1 MATNKSVIQA
11 RYDSKHCKM
20 YALKFNLE
28 SDADIIEQLS
38 SVPNVQ
44 GYIRQAIRAYMASTR
59 SESAPETEK
68 Q

>member
-11 RYDSKHCKM
+11 RYDAKHCKM
-20 YALKFNLE
+20 YTLKFNLE
-28 SDADIIEQLS
+28 TDADIIEKLS

-44 GYIRQAIRAYMASTR
+44 GYIRQVIREDISRTR
-59 SESAPETEK
+59 PGSAPDSEK